1 MGFGIL
7 MNKVGIKKVKQV
19 KIWLSRVM
27 VLLTAMFIG
36 TSINVK
42 AQVPIDPVA
51 KHTVV
56 DSIVAPWTDWDE
68 VSLNG
73 KLKMAGLP
81 VSPSV
86 KIFMQRDRAIFISL
100 RAPFVGEVGRAEIT
114 DSTVLMVNK
123 MKKVYMEE
131 SLEKVF
137 SFYPGSLYDL
147 QNLILGRVALPG
159 LGILSHEVEDS
170 VDIYA
175 EEDGTFSLVVAEEA
189 EIPGI
194 NYGYVFD
201 SGFWPV
207 ALLVLPQQTPDVSVT
222 LGYEYYEHGYDMT
235 VFYRSDTK
243 NYHATLELDE
253 PDWNGRAFDRL
264 SISSK
269 YRKVDLKEFMNS
281 LLR

>member
-1 MGFGIL
+1 MKQIL
-7 MNKVGIKKVKQV
+7 
-19 KIWLSRVM
+19 IWLKRTVVFVVVM
-27 VLLTAMFIG
+27 IVFTAVNAG
-36 TSINVK
+36 
-42 AQVPIDPVA
+42 AQTPIDSA
-51 KHTVV
+51 ARHAVV
-56 DSIVAPWTDWDE
+56 DSIVSPWEEWND
-68 VSLNG
+68 VSING

-86 KIFMQRDRAIFISL
+86 KIFMQRDSAIYISL

-114 DSTVLMVNK
+114 DSTVLVVNK
-123 MKKVYMEE
+123 MKKIYVEE

-147 QNLILGRVALPG
+147 QNLLLGRVALPG
-159 LGILSHEVEDS
+159 LGILSHDVEDS

-175 EEDGTFSLVVAEEA
+175 EEDGTFSLVVAEES

-222 LGYEYYEHGYDMT
+222 LGYEYYENGYDMT
-235 VFYRSDTK
+235 VFYRSDK
-243 NYHATLELDE
+243 RNYQATLELDE
-253 PDWNGRAFDRL
+253 PEWEGRPFDRL

-269 YRKVDLKEFMNS
+269 YRKVDLKEFMTS
-281 LLR
+281 FQI